1 MCGCANVRYAP
12 AMSTKHLRNHLLG
25 TCLLALATQLLA
37 WGAPAG
43 AGEAVTPV
51 VNRDYLPTLLGL
63 IHGATQSIEFIQL
76 ECNDDRIMAQVEA
89 ALAAAVQRGVAVR
102 GLLDDGVDFNA
113 AAVARLQ
120 PLGVDVKL
128 DTPAKMTHAKVV
140 IVDGR
145 VVLLGS
151 TNWTGNSMY
160 NNNESNVLVADPA
173 IADYFA
179 RYLATLWADS
189 AAEPELSPLIST
201 AVQTVINRQYFSA
214 VLALFQTATQR
225 IHVVMYGIN
234 YSPKYA
240 GSKVNQLVEA
250 LAAAAERGV
259 AVSVTMDLSDYNHTL
274 NNVNRAAKD
283 YLMQAGVTVFDDPLK
298 TTTHAKVIV
307 ADDAVVI
314 GSVNWGRDALEKRN
328 EAAVLVRDRSVA
340 DFFADYAQR
349 PEVSAARRQLA
360 AKKSPPEG
368 GD

>member
-1 MCGCANVRYAP
+1 MGYAP
-12 AMSTKHLRNHLLG
+12 PMRPTSSPRRFFAVR
-25 TCLLALATQLLA
+25 LLALGLGLA
-37 WGAPAG
+37 AGGAPAR
-43 AGEAVTPV
+43 AAVTPI
-51 VNRDYLPTLLGL
+51 VNRDYLPTVLGL
-63 IHGATQSIEFIQL
+63 IHSATQSIEFIQL
-76 ECNDDRIMAQVEA
+76 ECNDDRIMAQVEE
-89 ALAAAVQRGVAVR
+89 ALAVAVRRGVTVR

-113 AAVARLQ
+113 AAVTRWQA
-120 PLGVDVKL
+120 LGVDVKP
-128 DTPAKMTHAKVV
+128 DTPAKMTHAKLV

-160 NNNESNVLVADPA
+160 NNNEANVLVTDPA
-173 IADYFA
+173 IADYFT

-189 AAEPELSPLIST
+189 ATEPEMPPLVSGT
-201 AVQTVINRQYFSA
+201 VQTVINRQYFPE
-214 VLALFQTATQR
+214 VMNLFQMATQR

-240 GSKVNQLVEA
+240 GSKVNQLVAA
-250 LAAAAERGV
+250 LAAAAARGV

-283 YLMQAGVTVFDDPLK
+283 YLAQAGVAVFDDPHK

-307 ADDAVVI
+307 ADEAVVI

-328 EAAVLVRDRSVA
+328 ETGVLVRERAVA

-349 PEVSAARRQLA
+349 PEVSATRLPPAP
-360 AKKSPPEG
+360 KKSPPEG